1 MHRRLVLGLCAPLRG
16 TVDRLATRPG
26 SLTVVATED
35 PPIDTGRSNVTYER
49 SPPDD
54 ASAYPAH
61 ADLVLVASDDSGTNA
76 AAAAAAREAFPDAH
90 LVAYAGV
97 NADAATQ
104 ARIGAVADRVID
116 ADRILTDRLRELT
129 ANPGAERLHRLYAVL
144 RRIDGRL
151 AVVMHDNPDPDAIA
165 SALGVARVGERVGVD
180 ADACYFGEI
189 SHQEN
194 RAMVNLLGLDLVELD
209 GDEPLRD
216 YDGVA
221 LVDHSRPGVNDGLP
235 TETTVDIVVD
245 HHPPRAP
252 VEAGFVDLRHD
263 IGATSTLV
271 SDYLSRAGVAPGES
285 LATALLF
292 GIRVDTDD
300 FVREVS
306 VSDFEAA
313 AWLVSRADLAVL
325 DRIESPSMTPEVVE
339 TLSRA
344 IRDRDVRGDA
354 LASNVGAIRDR
365 DALAQAADRLVNM
378 DGIRIAVVYGFK
390 GGTIYVSGR
399 ARGTDVDLG
408 ETLRDALDSI
418 GSAGGHADMAG
429 GQVPLGILEDT
440 EEDSEVELTKIVTEV
455 VAGRLFETLEDATT
469 LLDPGRD
476 GSAWAFEFPFEGWNR
491 GRDPESDADR

>member
-1 MHRRLVLGLCAPLRG
+1 MQRRLVLGLCGSLG
-16 TVDRLATRPG
+16 GVVDRLAARTG
-26 SLTVVATED
+26 DLTVVSPEQ
-35 PPIDTGRSNVTYER
+35 PPIDTGRPNVTHR
-49 SPPDD
+49 RADPDD
-54 ASAYPAH
+54 PSAYPDR
-61 ADLVLVASDDSGTNA
+61 ADLVFVAGEDAESNA
-76 AAAAAAREAFPDAH
+76 AAARAAREVYPDAH
-90 LVAYAGV
+90 LVVYAGLA
-97 NADAATQ
+97 ADPATE
-104 ARIGAVADRVID
+104 ARIAAVADRVID
-116 ADRILTDRLRELT
+116 ADRILTDRVAELT
-129 ANPGAERLHRLYAVL
+129 TGPGAERLTRLFATL

-165 SALGVARVGERVGVD
+165 SALGVVRVADGVGLD

-209 GDEPLRD
+209 ADDPLRE

-235 TETTVDIVVD
+235 EDTTVDIVVD

-252 VEAGFVDLRHD
+252 VEARFVDLRHD

-271 SDYLSRAGVAPGES
+271 ADYLSRADVAPGES

-292 GIRVDTDD
+292 GIRIDTDD
-300 FVREVS
+300 FAREVS
-306 VSDFEAA
+306 VADFEAA
-313 AWLVSRADLAVL
+313 AWLVSRADLSL
-325 DRIESPSMTPEVVE
+325 LERIESPSMTPEVVE

-344 IRDRDVRGDA
+344 IRNRDVRGDA
-354 LASNVGAIRDR
+354 LASNVGAVRDR
-365 DALAQAADRLVNM
+365 DALAQAADRLVSMN
-378 DGIRIAVVYGFK
+378 GIRIAVVYGFK
-390 GGTIYVSGR
+390 DGTIYVSGR

-429 GQVPLGILEDT
+429 AQVPLGILGDAD
-440 EEDSEVELTKIVTEV
+440 EDSEAELTAVVTDV

-469 LLDPGRD
+469 LLGPD
-476 GSAWAFEFPFEGWNR
+476 GDTDWAFEFPFEGV
-491 GRDPESDADR
+491 DRSRER